1 MGISYYVSMKQKDR
15 FVMSRSFLSVEGIYL
30 PDV

>member
-1 MGISYYVSMKQKDR
+1 MKQKDR
-15 FVMSRSFLSVEGIYL
+15 LITNRSFLSVEGIYL